1 MHVQIWIR
9 DVCQD
14 LNQRSV
20 SKYGL
25 EMSLEIWIKDL
36 PQNLDQKSA
45 LKLGLEMHLEIGLE
59 MCLKIQI
66 RDAF

>member
-1 MHVQIWIR
+1 
-9 DVCQD
+9 
-14 LNQRSV
+14 
-20 SKYGL
+20 
-25 EMSLEIWIKDL
+25 MSLEIWIKDL